1 MTENPVADGQWTGR
15 YRAYFLVVCLAAGI
29 LSYIDRQ
36 MLALLVDPVKKD
48 LAISDTQ
55 FSLLHGFAFSFF
67 YASMAFVLGRW
78 IDRSSRHKLIA
89 SGVAVWSLAT
99 LLTGLST
106 SFWQVFFSRMAV
118 GIGEAALAPAVASM
132 ITDIFPRHQVGRAQA
147 IFTISLV
154 LGSGLAFLIG
164 GSVAQFFGTAEL
176 IDLPL
181 VGATKPWQ
189 AAFFVVGP
197 PGLLLALVM
206 ALSLREPERH
216 HLLRTSDG
224 LVEHATLRQVL
235 RYLADNRRTT
245 LCVVL
250 GFPCMST
257 TMYGIIAWAPAHFM
271 RAYGMGQAATGL
283 SFGLILLTSTSCG
296 VLLGGWLIDR
306 LQARGRTDA
315 SMRVCVYGALGM
327 LLPLAL
333 FSWLPSPGWSLA
345 AIGVALFCC
354 SLSMPCGV
362 TTMQLLS
369 PNQMRGRIN
378 GLYLMW
384 SVIMSGVVGPTLIAL
399 ITDYLFQS
407 EQLVGHS
414 LGLVGSLAAVA
425 AAGFLGSGLKHYR
438 ATLAR
443 L

>member
-1 MTENPVADGQWTGR
+1 M
-15 YRAYFLVVCLAAGI
+15 
-29 LSYIDRQ
+29 
-36 MLALLVDPVKKD
+36 
-48 LAISDTQ
+48 
-55 FSLLHGFAFSFF
+55 
-67 YASMAFVLGRW
+67 
-78 IDRSSRHKLIA
+78 
-89 SGVAVWSLAT
+89 
-99 LLTGLST
+99 
-106 SFWQVFFSRMAV
+106 
-118 GIGEAALAPAVASM
+118 
-132 ITDIFPRHQVGRAQA
+132 
-147 IFTISLV
+147 
-154 LGSGLAFLIG
+154 
-164 GSVAQFFGTAEL
+164 
-176 IDLPL
+176 
-181 VGATKPWQ
+181 
-189 AAFFVVGP
+189 
-197 PGLLLALVM
+197 
-206 ALSLREPERH
+206 
-216 HLLRTSDG
+216 
-224 LVEHATLRQVL
+224 EHATLRQVL

-407 EQLVGHS
+407 AQLVGHS

-425 AAGFLGSGLKHYR
+425 AAAFLGTGLKHYR